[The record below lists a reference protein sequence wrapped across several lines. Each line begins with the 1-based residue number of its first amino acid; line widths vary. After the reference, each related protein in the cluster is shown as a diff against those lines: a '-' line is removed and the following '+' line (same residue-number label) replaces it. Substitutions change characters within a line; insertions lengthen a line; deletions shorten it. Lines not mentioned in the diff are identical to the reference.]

1 VTLLDH
7 RPGVAGPTSE
17 IDLAAHTLRRLADLA
32 TEGPWDRSPSLGKEI
47 IAEHCARVGRA
58 DSLAD
63 AAYVAAMHP
72 GVALALAAWLNHIVS
87 TQMTPGGPGGPGG
100 PDGAGP
106 DGSDVLDALAVARAV
121 NAAVT

>member
-1 VTLLDH
+1 VTLLEE
-7 RPGVAGPTSE
+7 RPRTAGSTTE

-32 TEGPWDRSPSLGKEI
+32 TAGPWDRAPILREEI

-58 DSLAD
+58 DSPAD

-72 GVALALAAWLNHIVS
+72 GVALALAAWLTHIVS
-87 TQMTPGGPGGPGG
+87 TQMTPGGPCN
-100 PDGAGP
+100 AGP
-106 DGSDVLDALAVARAV
+106 DDPDVLDALSVARAV

>member
-1 VTLLDH
+1 VTLLDD
-7 RPGVAGPTSE
+7 RPRIAGPPAE

-32 TEGPWDRSPSLGKEI
+32 TAGPWDRSPSLSKEI

-58 DSLAD
+58 DSPAD

-72 GVALALAAWLNHIVS
+72 GVALALAAWLTHIVS
-87 TQMTPGGPGGPGG
+87 TQMTMGGPGR
-100 PDGAGP
+100 AGP
-106 DGSDVLDALAVARAV
+106 DDSDVLDALAVARAV

>member
-1 VTLLDH
+1 VTLLDN
-7 RPGVAGPTSE
+7 RPTIAEPTTE

-32 TEGPWDRSPSLGKEI
+32 TEGPWDRSLSLGKEI

-58 DSLAD
+58 DSPAD

-72 GVALALAAWLNHIVS
+72 GVALALASWLTHVVS
-87 TQMTPGGPGGPGG
+87 TQLTLSGPGGAR
-100 PDGAGP
+100 PD
-106 DGSDVLDALAVARAV
+106 DSDVLDALAVARAV